1 VPLARRLLGRFGV
14 YAGALAVVGFA
25 LLPFYWMV
33 LTSVKT
39 DADIVTETPV
49 FWPSEFN
56 LGRYE
61 IAFERG
67 FGEALRNSLLVASG
81 TVVVGLLLAIFAAY
95 VLARFE
101 MPLRRYLLLLVMT
114 VQMFPLV
121 VLIIPLYGVFVD
133 LHLLNTFYGLV
144 LVYLAFALPLA
155 IYMLRGFF
163 ASIPKDLEEA
173 AMVDGCTRMQAIR
186 KVVLPLVGPGLAAT
200 SILLFITAW
209 NEFII
214 ALNFTTDTEAQTL
227 PVALTR
233 FTGRGLVDWG
243 GVMAFSTMMV
253 VPVVIFFLLVHR
265 RLTTGLVLGATKG

>member
-1 VPLARRLLGRFGV
+1 VFGRHALGRVGI
-14 YAGALAVVGFA
+14 YAAALALVAFA

-49 FWPSEFN
+49 FWPNELN
-56 LGRYE
+56 LERYGL
-61 IAFERG
+61 AFERG
-67 FGEALRNSLLVASG
+67 FGDALRNSLLVAGG
-81 TVVVGLLLAIFAAY
+81 TVLAGLVLAAFAAY

-101 MPLRRYLLLLVMT
+101 MPLRRYFLLLVMT
-114 VQMFPLV
+114 VQMVPLV
-121 VLIIPLYGVFVD
+121 VLIIPLYGIFVD
-133 LHLLNTFYGLV
+133 LHLLNTFYGLII
-144 LVYLAFALPLA
+144 VYLAFALPLA

-186 KVVLPLVGPGLAAT
+186 KVVLPLAAPGLAAT

-214 ALNFTTDTEAQTL
+214 ALNFTTDNEAQTL

-265 RLTTGLVLGATKG
+265 RLTTGLVMGATKG

>member
-1 VPLARRLLGRFGV
+1 VAAALRRLRKGWIYV
-14 YAGALAVVGFA
+14 AALVLVAFA

-33 LTSVKT
+33 LTAVKT
-39 DADIVTETPV
+39 DADIIAETPI
-49 FWPSEFN
+49 FWPDEFN
-56 LGRYE
+56 FERFELV
-61 IAFERG
+61 FERG
-67 FGEALRNSLLVASG
+67 FATAFRNSLLVAGG
-81 TVVVGLLLAIFAAY
+81 TVLVGLGLAAFAGY
-95 VLARFE
+95 VLARFDL
-101 MPLRRYLLLLVMT
+101 PLRRYLLLLVMT
-114 VQMFPLV
+114 IQMLPLV

-144 LVYLAFALPLA
+144 IVYLAFALPLA
-155 IYMLRGFF
+155 IYMLKGFF
-163 ASIPKDLEEA
+163 ASIPEGLEEA
-173 AMVDGCTRMQAIR
+173 AMVDGCTRMQAIW
-186 KVVLPLVGPGLAAT
+186 KVVMPLAGPGLAAT

-214 ALNFTTDTEAQTL
+214 ALNFTTEADSQTL

-265 RLTTGLVLGATKG
+265 RLTTGVVLGATKG

>member
-1 VPLARRLLGRFGV
+1 VTARRVLGRAGV
-14 YAGALAVVGFA
+14 YAGALAIAAFA

-33 LTSVKT
+33 LTAVKT
-39 DADIVTETPV
+39 DADIITETPV
-49 FWPSEFN
+49 FWPDEFN
-56 LGRYE
+56 LDRFGV
-61 IAFERG
+61 AFDRG
-67 FGEALRNSLLVASG
+67 FADALRSSLLVAGG
-81 TVVVGLLLAIFAAY
+81 TVVAGLLLAACAAY

-114 VQMFPLV
+114 IQMFPLV
-121 VLIIPLYGVFVD
+121 VLIIPLYGIFVD

-144 LVYLAFALPLA
+144 IVYLAFALPLA

-163 ASIPKDLEEA
+163 ASIPVDLEEA
-173 AMVDGCTRMQAIR
+173 AMVDGCTRFQAIR
-186 KVVLPLVGPGLAAT
+186 KVVLPLAGPGIAAT

-214 ALNFTTDTEAQTL
+214 ALNFTTDTDAQTL

-253 VPVVIFFLLVHR
+253 VPVVLFFLLVHR

>member
-1 VPLARRLLGRFGV
+1 VPLARRLLGRFGI

-81 TVVVGLLLAIFAAY
+81 TVIVGLLLAIFAAY

-121 VLIIPLYGVFVD
+121 VLIIPLYGIFVD
-133 LHLLNTFYGLV
+133 LQLLNTFYGLV

>member
-1 VPLARRLLGRFGV
+1 VFGRHALGRVGI
-14 YAGALAVVGFA
+14 YAAALALVAFA

-49 FWPSEFN
+49 FWPDELN
-56 LGRYE
+56 LERYGL
-61 IAFERG
+61 AFERG
-67 FGEALRNSLLVASG
+67 FGDALRNSLLVAGG
-81 TVVVGLLLAIFAAY
+81 TVLAGLVLAAFAAY

-101 MPLRRYLLLLVMT
+101 MPLRRYFLLLVMT
-114 VQMFPLV
+114 VQMVPLV
-121 VLIIPLYGVFVD
+121 VLIIPLYGIFVD
-133 LHLLNTFYGLV
+133 LHLLNTFYGLII
-144 LVYLAFALPLA
+144 VYLAFALPLA

-186 KVVLPLVGPGLAAT
+186 KVVLPLAAPGLAAT

-214 ALNFTTDTEAQTL
+214 ALNFTTDNEAQTL

-265 RLTTGLVLGATKG
+265 RLTTGLVMGATKG

>member
-1 VPLARRLLGRFGV
+1 VAARRALGRVGLYV
-14 YAGALAVVGFA
+14 AALAVVAFA

-39 DADIVTETPV
+39 DADIVTEKPV
-49 FWPSEFN
+49 FWPNELN
-56 LGRYE
+56 LDRYGL
-61 IAFERG
+61 AFERG
-67 FGEALRNSLLVASG
+67 FGDALRNSLLVATG
-81 TVVVGLLLAIFAAY
+81 TVLAGLVLAAFAAY

-101 MPLRRYLLLLVMT
+101 MPLRRYFLLLVMT
-114 VQMFPLV
+114 VQMVPLV

-144 LVYLAFALPLA
+144 IVYLAFALPLA

-186 KVVLPLVGPGLAAT
+186 KVVLPLAAPGLAAT

-214 ALNFTTDTEAQTL
+214 ALNFTTDNDAQTL

-265 RLTTGLVLGATKG
+265 RLTTGLVMGATKG

>member
-1 VPLARRLLGRFGV
+1 MPARRVLGKVGIYV
-14 YAGALAVVGFA
+14 AALALVAFA

-49 FWPSEFN
+49 FWPDELN
-56 LGRYE
+56 LERYGL
-61 IAFERG
+61 AFERG
-67 FGEALRNSLLVASG
+67 FGDALVNSLLVATT
-81 TVVVGLLLAIFAAY
+81 TVLAGLMLAAFAAY

-114 VQMFPLV
+114 VQMVPLI
-121 VLIIPLYGVFVD
+121 VLIIPLYGIFVD

-144 LVYLAFALPLA
+144 IVYLAFALPLA

-163 ASIPKDLEEA
+163 ASIPRELEDA

-186 KVVLPLVGPGLAAT
+186 KVVLPLAAPGLAAT

-214 ALNFTTDTEAQTL
+214 ALNFTTDTDAQTL

-253 VPVVIFFLLVHR
+253 IPVVIFFLLVHR

>member
-1 VPLARRLLGRFGV
+1 VTARRLLGRVGV
-14 YAGALAVVGFA
+14 YTAALAITAFA

-33 LTSVKT
+33 LTAVKT
-39 DADIVTETPV
+39 DADIITETPV
-49 FWPSEFN
+49 FWPDEFN
-56 LGRYE
+56 LDRFG
-61 IAFERG
+61 IAFDRG
-67 FGEALRNSLLVASG
+67 FGDALRSSLLVATG
-81 TVVVGLLLAIFAAY
+81 TVVAGLLLAACAAY

-114 VQMFPLV
+114 IQMFPLV
-121 VLIIPLYGVFVD
+121 VLIIPLYGIFVD

-144 LVYLAFALPLA
+144 IVYLAFALPLA

-163 ASIPKDLEEA
+163 ASIPVDLEEA
-173 AMVDGCTRMQAIR
+173 AMVDGCTRFQAIR
-186 KVVLPLVGPGLAAT
+186 KVVLPLAGPGLAAT

-214 ALNFTTDTEAQTL
+214 ALNFTTDTDAQTL

-253 VPVVIFFLLVHR
+253 VPVVVFFLLVHR

>member
-1 VPLARRLLGRFGV
+1 VPARRVLGRVGI
-14 YAGALAVVGFA
+14 YAAALAVTAFA
-25 LLPFYWMV
+25 LVPFYWMV

-39 DADIVTETPV
+39 DADIITETPV
-49 FWPSEFN
+49 FWPDKFN
-56 LGRYE
+56 LERYGL
-61 IAFERG
+61 AFERG
-67 FGEALRNSLLVASG
+67 FGEALRNSLLVATG
-81 TVVVGLLLAIFAAY
+81 TVLAGLALAAFAAY

-121 VLIIPLYGVFVD
+121 VLIIPLYGIFVD

-144 LVYLAFALPLA
+144 IVYLAFALPLA
-155 IYMLRGFF
+155 VYMLRGFF

-186 KVVLPLVGPGLAAT
+186 KVVLPLAGPGLAAT

-214 ALNFTTDTEAQTL
+214 ARNFTTETDAQTL

-253 VPVVIFFLLVHR
+253 VPVVFFFLCVHR

>member
-1 VPLARRLLGRFGV
+1 MPARRVLGKVGIYV
-14 YAGALAVVGFA
+14 AALALVAFA

-39 DADIVTETPV
+39 DADIITETPV
-49 FWPSEFN
+49 FWPDELN
-56 LGRYE
+56 LERYGL
-61 IAFERG
+61 AFERG
-67 FGEALRNSLLVASG
+67 FGDALVNSLLVATT
-81 TVVVGLLLAIFAAY
+81 TVLAGLALAAFAAY

-114 VQMFPLV
+114 VQMVPLI
-121 VLIIPLYGVFVD
+121 VLIIPLYGIFVD

-144 LVYLAFALPLA
+144 IVYLAFALPLA

-163 ASIPKDLEEA
+163 ASIPRELEDA
-173 AMVDGCTRMQAIR
+173 AMVDGCTRMQAIW
-186 KVVLPLVGPGLAAT
+186 KVVLPLAAPGLAAT

-214 ALNFTTDTEAQTL
+214 ALNFTTDTDAQTL

-253 VPVVIFFLLVHR
+253 IPVVIFFLLVHR

>member
-1 VPLARRLLGRFGV
+1 VTRRALGRAGL
-14 YAGALAVVGFA
+14 YAAALALVAFA

-49 FWPSEFN
+49 YWPNEFN
-56 LGRYE
+56 LERFGL
-61 IAFERG
+61 AFERG
-67 FGEALRNSLLVASG
+67 FGDALRNSLLVAGG
-81 TVVVGLLLAIFAAY
+81 TVLAGLVLAAFAAY

-114 VQMFPLV
+114 VQMVPLV
-121 VLIIPLYGVFVD
+121 VLIIPLYGLFVD
-133 LHLLNTFYGLV
+133 LHLLNTFYGLII
-144 LVYLAFALPLA
+144 VYLAFALPLA

-186 KVVLPLVGPGLAAT
+186 KVVLPLAGPGLAAT

-209 NEFII
+209 NEFLI
-214 ALNFTTDTEAQTL
+214 ALNFTTDTDAQTL

>member
-1 VPLARRLLGRFGV
+1 MAARRALGRVGLYV
-14 YAGALAVVGFA
+14 AALAVVAFA

-39 DADIVTETPV
+39 DADIVTEKPV
-49 FWPSEFN
+49 FWPNELN
-56 LGRYE
+56 LDRYGL
-61 IAFERG
+61 AFERG
-67 FGEALRNSLLVASG
+67 FGDALRNSLLVAAG
-81 TVVVGLLLAIFAAY
+81 TVLAGLVLAAFAAY

-101 MPLRRYLLLLVMT
+101 MPLRRYFLLLVMT
-114 VQMFPLV
+114 VQMVPLV

-144 LVYLAFALPLA
+144 IVYLAFALPLA

-186 KVVLPLVGPGLAAT
+186 KVVLPLAAPGLAAT

-214 ALNFTTDTEAQTL
+214 ALNFTTDNDAQTL

-265 RLTTGLVLGATKG
+265 RLTTGLVMGATKG

>member
-1 VPLARRLLGRFGV
+1 VTARRVLGRAGV
-14 YAGALAVVGFA
+14 YAGALAIAAFA

-33 LTSVKT
+33 LTAVKT
-39 DADIVTETPV
+39 DADIITETPV
-49 FWPSEFN
+49 FWPDEFN
-56 LGRYE
+56 LDRFGV
-61 IAFERG
+61 AFDRG
-67 FGEALRNSLLVASG
+67 FADALRSSLLVAGG
-81 TVVVGLLLAIFAAY
+81 TVVAGLLLAACAAY

-114 VQMFPLV
+114 IQMFPLV
-121 VLIIPLYGVFVD
+121 VLIIPLYGIFVD

-144 LVYLAFALPLA
+144 IVYLAFALPLA

-163 ASIPKDLEEA
+163 ASIPVDLEEA
-173 AMVDGCTRMQAIR
+173 AMVDGCTRFQAIR
-186 KVVLPLVGPGLAAT
+186 KVVLPLAGPGIAAT

-214 ALNFTTDTEAQTL
+214 ALNFTTDTDAQTL

-253 VPVVIFFLLVHR
+253 VPVVVFFLLVHR

>member
-1 VPLARRLLGRFGV
+1 VTARRVIGRVGV
-14 YAGALAVVGFA
+14 YAAALAIAAFA

-33 LTSVKT
+33 LTAVKT
-39 DADIVTETPV
+39 DADIITETPV
-49 FWPSEFN
+49 FWPDEFN
-56 LGRYE
+56 LDRFGV
-61 IAFERG
+61 AFDRG
-67 FGEALRNSLLVASG
+67 FADALRSSLLVAGG
-81 TVVVGLLLAIFAAY
+81 TVVAGLLLAACAAY

-114 VQMFPLV
+114 IQMFPLV
-121 VLIIPLYGVFVD
+121 VLIIPLYGIFVD

-144 LVYLAFALPLA
+144 IVYLAFALPLA

-163 ASIPKDLEEA
+163 ASIPVDLEEA
-173 AMVDGCTRMQAIR
+173 AMVDGCTRFQAVR
-186 KVVLPLVGPGLAAT
+186 KVVLPLAGPGLAAT

-214 ALNFTTDTEAQTL
+214 ALNFTTDTDAQTL

-253 VPVVIFFLLVHR
+253 VPVVVFFLLVHR

>member
-1 VPLARRLLGRFGV
+1 VTARRVIGRVGV
-14 YAGALAVVGFA
+14 YAAALAIAAFA

-33 LTSVKT
+33 LTAVKT
-39 DADIVTETPV
+39 DADIITETPV
-49 FWPSEFN
+49 FWPDEFN
-56 LGRYE
+56 LDRFGV
-61 IAFERG
+61 AFDRG
-67 FGEALRNSLLVASG
+67 FGDALRSSLLVAGG
-81 TVVVGLLLAIFAAY
+81 TVVAGLLLAACAAY

-114 VQMFPLV
+114 IQMFPLV
-121 VLIIPLYGVFVD
+121 VLIIPLYGIFVD

-144 LVYLAFALPLA
+144 IVYLAFALPLA

-163 ASIPKDLEEA
+163 ASIPVDLEEA
-173 AMVDGCTRMQAIR
+173 AMVDGCTRFQAVR
-186 KVVLPLVGPGLAAT
+186 KVVLPLAGPGLAAT

-214 ALNFTTDTEAQTL
+214 ALNFTTDTDAQTL

-253 VPVVIFFLLVHR
+253 VPVVVFFLLVHR

>member
-1 VPLARRLLGRFGV
+1 VAARRALGRVGLYV
-14 YAGALAVVGFA
+14 AALAVVAFA

-39 DADIVTETPV
+39 DADIVTEKPV
-49 FWPSEFN
+49 FWPNELN
-56 LGRYE
+56 LDRYGL
-61 IAFERG
+61 AFERG
-67 FGEALRNSLLVASG
+67 FGDALRNSLLVAAG
-81 TVVVGLLLAIFAAY
+81 TVLAGLLLAAFAAY

-101 MPLRRYLLLLVMT
+101 MPLRRYFLLLVMT
-114 VQMFPLV
+114 VQMVPLV
-121 VLIIPLYGVFVD
+121 VLIIPLYGIFVD

-144 LVYLAFALPLA
+144 IVYLAFALPLA

-186 KVVLPLVGPGLAAT
+186 KVVLPLAAPGLAAT

-214 ALNFTTDTEAQTL
+214 ALNFTTDNDAQTL

-265 RLTTGLVLGATKG
+265 RLTTGLVMGATKG

>member
-1 VPLARRLLGRFGV
+1 VAARRMLGR
-14 YAGALAVVGFA
+14 AGIYVAAFAIVAFA

-56 LGRYE
+56 LDRYGL
-61 IAFERG
+61 AFDRG
-67 FGEALRNSLLVASG
+67 FGTAFRNSLLVATG
-81 TVVVGLLLAIFAAY
+81 TVVVGLALAAFAAY

-101 MPLRRYLLLLVMT
+101 MPLRRYLLLLVMS

-121 VLIIPLYGVFVD
+121 ALIIPLYGIFVD

-144 LVYLAFALPLA
+144 IVYLAFALPLA

-186 KVVLPLVGPGLAAT
+186 KVVLPLAGPGLAAT

-214 ALNFTTDTEAQTL
+214 ALNFTTEADSQTL

-253 VPVVIFFLLVHR
+253 IPVVVFFLLVHR
-265 RLTTGLVLGATKG
+265 RLTKGLVLGATKG

>member
-1 VPLARRLLGRFGV
+1 VAARRALGRVGI
-14 YAGALAVVGFA
+14 YAAALALVAFA
-25 LLPFYWMV
+25 LMPFYWMV

-39 DADIVTETPV
+39 DADIITETPV
-49 FWPSEFN
+49 FWPGELN
-56 LGRYE
+56 LDRYGL
-61 IAFERG
+61 AFERG
-67 FGEALRNSLLVASG
+67 FGDALQNSLLVATS
-81 TVVVGLLLAIFAAY
+81 TVLAGLVLAAFAAY

-114 VQMFPLV
+114 VQMVPLV
-121 VLIIPLYGVFVD
+121 VLIIPLYGLFVD
-133 LHLLNTFYGLV
+133 LRLLNTFYGLV
-144 LVYLAFALPLA
+144 IVYLAFALPLA

-163 ASIPKDLEEA
+163 ASIPKELEDA
-173 AMVDGCTRMQAIR
+173 AMVDGCTRMQAIW
-186 KVVLPLVGPGLAAT
+186 KVVLPLAAPGLAAT

-214 ALNFTTDTEAQTL
+214 ALNFTTDTDAQTL

-265 RLTTGLVLGATKG
+265 RLTAGLVLGATKG